1 MTAKEEIVAAIKCR
15 LNSKKRFYLE
25 KDIVHKIECLE
36 NPFELVEPILEIIG
50 TNPDVDFGTPGHLVL
65 FVEQFYDCGYEDL
78 LMESVLKTPTPHNIW
93 MLHRCFNDESDPRRE
108 QYKKVVD
115 TLKKSKDMPE
125 AVLREIEK
133 FTWELDAER
142 L

>member
-1 MTAKEEIVAAIKCR
+1 MTAIDEIIDALKCR

-50 TNPDVDFGTPGHLVL
+50 TNPDVDFGTPGHLIL
-65 FVEQFYDCGYEDL
+65 FVEQFYDCGYEEL
-78 LMESVLKTPTPHNIW
+78 LMESVLRTPTPHNIW
-93 MLHRCFNDESDPRRE
+93 MLHRCFNESDPRRE
-108 QYKKVVD
+108 RYRNVVD
-115 TLKKSKDMPE
+115 TLKKSENTPE
-125 AVLREIEK
+125 AVRKEIEK
-133 FTWELDAER
+133 FTWELDVER